1 MKAVVMH
8 EYGGPEVLRYEEVP
22 DPVPGPGEVRIA
34 VRASGVHFVEGHLRA
49 GGSEGLPPAPEL
61 PAIMGSES
69 AGTVDAVGDGVGA
82 EWLGRR
88 VVTRSP
94 SPGGYASLVT
104 SPVSELHQLPDSL
117 GYEAAV
123 TLIGTGAITLDFLDQ
138 VAPAP
143 EDILL
148 VLSAA
153 GGIGRLAVPHV
164 RRLGTTVIGAAGG
177 PAKTAT
183 VRGLGADLAVDYD
196 RPAWSDE
203 VRAHFGTGRPV
214 TAVLDGVGGAKAAE
228 AYGLLA
234 DGGRL
239 VTIGC
244 ASGEWFAPD
253 PEEAA
258 ARSVEVI
265 PAIARWAASDVDR
278 SLSRTRALD
287 AGAHGSLKAAYQ
299 TFALSDAAH
308 AHAEMA
314 ARRTAGKVVL
324 LP

>member
-34 VRASGVHFVEGHLRA
+34 VRASGVHFIEGRLRE
-49 GGSEGLPPAPEL
+49 GGGEGLPPAPEL
-61 PAIMGSES
+61 PVIMGSET

-82 EWLGRR
+82 EWIGRR

-104 SPVSELHQLPDSL
+104 SPVSELHELPDSL

-143 EDILL
+143 EDVLL

-183 VRGLGADLAVDYD
+183 VRELGADLAVDYD
-196 RPAWSDE
+196 RPGWSEE
-203 VRAHFGTGRPV
+203 VRAHFGTARPV

-239 VTIGC
+239 VTIGS

-265 PAIARWAASDVDR
+265 PAIARWAAADVDR
-278 SLSRTRALD
+278 RLSRTRALE
-287 AGAHGSLKAAYQ
+287 AGADGSLEAAYQ
-299 TFALSDAAH
+299 TFALGDAAL

-314 ARRTAGKVVL
+314 ARRTTGKVVL

>member
-1 MKAVVMH
+1 MAVVFRMVSGH
-8 EYGGPEVLRYEEVP
+8 APIADATWRP
-22 DPVPGPGEVRIA
+22 IVPG
-34 VRASGVHFVEGHLRA
+34 
-49 GGSEGLPPAPEL
+49 GLHAAQTTHRQNL
-61 PAIMGSES
+61 
-69 AGTVDAVGDGVGA
+69 
-82 EWLGRR
+82 
-88 VVTRSP
+88 P

-104 SPVSELHQLPDSL
+104 SPVSELHHLPDSL

-143 EDILL
+143 EDVLL

-164 RRLGTTVIGAAGG
+164 RRLGTTVVGAAGG

-196 RPAWSDE
+196 RPGWSEE
-203 VRAHFGTGRPV
+203 VRAHFGTARPV
-214 TAVLDGVGGAKAAE
+214 TAVLDGVGGTKAAE

-244 ASGEWFAPD
+244 ASGEWFVPD
-253 PEEAA
+253 SEEAA
-258 ARSVEVI
+258 ARSGYGG
-265 PAIARWAASDVDR
+265 PAPPPGGPPPHD
-278 SLSRTRALD
+278 T
-287 AGAHGSLKAAYQ
+287 
-299 TFALSDAAH
+299 
-308 AHAEMA
+308 
-314 ARRTAGKVVL
+314 
-324 LP
+324 PP

>member
-1 MKAVVMH
+1 MKAVVMRA
-8 EYGGPEVLRYEEVP
+8 YGGPEVLRYEEVP
-22 DPVPGPGEVRIA
+22 DPVPGPGEVRVA
-34 VRASGVHFVEGHLRA
+34 VRASGVHFIEGRLRA
-49 GGSEGLPPAPEL
+49 GGAEGLPPAPAL
-61 PAIMGSES
+61 PAIMGSET
-69 AGTVDAVGDGVGA
+69 AGTVDAVGDGVDDA
-82 EWLGRR
+82 WLGRR

-94 SPGGYASLVT
+94 SPGGYASSVT
-104 SPVSELHQLPDSL
+104 SPVSELHELPATI

-123 TLIGTGAITLDFLDQ
+123 TLIGTGSITLDFLDQ
-138 VAPAP
+138 LDPVAH
-143 EDILL
+143 DVLL

-153 GGIGRLAVPHV
+153 GGIGRLTVPFV
-164 RRLGTTVIGAAGG
+164 RRLGATVIGAAGG
-177 PAKTAT
+177 PAKTAA
-183 VRGLGADLAVDYD
+183 VRELGAGLAVDYD
-196 RPAWSDE
+196 EPGWSE
-203 VRAHFGTGRPV
+203 AVRAHFGTGRPV
-214 TAVLDGVGGAKAAE
+214 TAVLDGVGGRRAAE

-244 ASGEWFAPD
+244 ACGEWFAPD

-258 ARSVEVI
+258 ARSVTVV
-265 PAIARWAASDVDR
+265 PAIGRWATQVTDR
-278 SLSRTRALD
+278 RASRTRALE
-287 AGAHGSLKAAYQ
+287 AGADGRLEAAYQ

>member
-143 EDILL
+143 EDVLL

>member
-1 MKAVVMH
+1 MARAARRH
-8 EYGGPEVLRYEEVP
+8 
-22 DPVPGPGEVRIA
+22 PVPEPRRLRLA
-34 VRASGVHFVEGHLRA
+34 GHLARLRA
-49 GGSEGLPPAPEL
+49 
-61 PAIMGSES
+61 
-69 AGTVDAVGDGVGA
+69 
-82 EWLGRR
+82 
-88 VVTRSP
+88 
-94 SPGGYASLVT
+94 
-104 SPVSELHQLPDSL
+104 
-117 GYEAAV
+117 
-123 TLIGTGAITLDFLDQ
+123 
-138 VAPAP
+138 APAP
-143 EDILL
+143 GLPRVRGRRHPDRHRRHHPRLPRPGRPG
-148 VLSAA
+148 ARGRPA
-153 GGIGRLAVPHV
+153 GPLRRRRHRPPRRPARPPARHHRDRRGRRP
-164 RRLGTTVIGAAGG
+164 RQDRDG
-177 PAKTAT
+177 P
-183 VRGLGADLAVDYD
+183 GLGADLAVDYD

-203 VRAHFGTGRPV
+203 VRAHFGTGLPV

-314 ARRTAGKVVL
+314 ARRTTRKVVL

>member
-22 DPVPGPGEVRIA
+22 DPVPGAGEVRIA
-34 VRASGVHFVEGHLRA
+34 VRASGVHFIEGHLRA
-49 GGSEGLPPAPEL
+49 GGAEGLPPAPGL
-61 PAIMGSES
+61 PAIIGSET
-69 AGTVDAVGDGVGA
+69 AGTVDAVGDGGGA

-88 VVTRSP
+88 VVTRAP

-104 SPVSELHQLPDSL
+104 SPVSELHHLPDSL

-143 EDILL
+143 EDVLL

-164 RRLGTTVIGAAGG
+164 RRLGTTVVGAAGG

-196 RPAWSDE
+196 RPGWSEE
-203 VRAHFGTGRPV
+203 VRAHFGTARPV
-214 TAVLDGVGGAKAAE
+214 TAVLDGVGGTKAAE

-244 ASGEWFAPD
+244 ASGEWFVPD
-253 PEEAA
+253 AEEAA
-258 ARSVEVI
+258 ARSVEVV
-265 PAIARWAASDVDR
+265 PAIARWAAADVDR
-278 SLSRTRALD
+278 RLSRTRALE
-287 AGAHGSLKAAYQ
+287 AGADGSLEAAYQ

-314 ARRTAGKVVL
+314 ARRTTGKVVL

>member
-1 MKAVVMH
+1 MKAVGMH

-143 EDILL
+143 EDVLL

>member
-143 EDILL
+143 EDVLL

-196 RPAWSDE
+196 QPAWSDE